1 MLCVT
6 KSQQRHICIQEFLC
20 CSQGDRNNFWH
31 LIWLCVFVAYQAALA
46 LGQDP
51 SDDCNDSQ
59 RKVRIVIQKYGQKE
73 PVLGIDYQQR
83 KITIQNRKWFEL
95 PVREQTQ

>member
-1 MLCVT
+1 M
-6 KSQQRHICIQEFLC
+6 
-20 CSQGDRNNFWH
+20 
-31 LIWLCVFVAYQAALA
+31 FVAYQAGLA

-83 KITIQNRKWFEL
+83 KITIQNRKWLDL
-95 PVREQTQ
+95 PWQGVNSVTIQDLGLPSEEKHKHD